1 MTGRAANHDRLKA
14 LAGRLDE
21 LAPVNRAMGLG
32 RVPVTAARIL
42 RECDKAELLGDHLI
56 VVGTNALF
64 AYEAAARVQI
74 ERGSWRQATS
84 TCSMMRV
91 VTSAWPFRTSTR
103 APDRCAPRRNTSFAP
118 VRSGSIRAANRDGYL
133 VDLIRP
139 LARDP
144 LRDPS
149 RRALTDVPEDL

>member
-74 ERGSWRQATS
+74 ESGLVASGDIDLLHDARHHLSLALQDIHA
-84 TCSMMRV
+84 
-91 VTSAWPFRTSTR
+91 R
-103 APDRCAPRRNTSFAP
+103 A
-118 VRSGSIRAANRDGYL
+118 
-133 VDLIRP
+133 
-139 LARDP
+139 
-144 LRDPS
+144 
-149 RRALTDVPEDL
+149 